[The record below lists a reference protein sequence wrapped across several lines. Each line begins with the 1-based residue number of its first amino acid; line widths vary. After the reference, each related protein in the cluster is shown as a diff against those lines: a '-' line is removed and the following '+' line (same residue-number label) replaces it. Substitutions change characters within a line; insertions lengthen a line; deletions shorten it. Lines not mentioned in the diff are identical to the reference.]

1 MSETKHEI
9 LEQYFSNDSR
19 RKFLS
24 IAGRVAGLST
34 VAVASVAQTST
45 GTPSASAGSNIDV
58 LQYALTLEFLEATF
72 YAQFLGKGAPPMG
85 QASLDGLLGSVTGNP
100 RSFTTA
106 DLSGASVLQGFPATV
121 GTGIFDL
128 LTQIRDHEAA
138 HVAALIATIRMLGG
152 TPTQACTY
160 TFPVTTID
168 EFLKTAQALENTGV
182 SAYDGAINKITDP
195 ALVQTGATIATVEAR
210 HAAFL
215 NLIAGGGLT
224 SGNFQPVAPGA
235 AAPAIPG
242 VSASPFPNAFDTPLS
257 TAQVL
262 QIAGPFLASCP
273 APLQQTSVVVSA
285 NPGAA
290 STAPFSAAQITL
302 DLSRSMSGTG
312 QPIRSFAFSIP
323 ANSRNFCPSNTGGS
337 SCPLIPAI
345 LQRANSP
352 MATIQFVNGTGFYPV
367 QVSVT
372 DSAGRTSMQ
381 VIILAYQAP
390 GGPALASGTPGLTMP
405 NATASG
411 TP

>member
-1 MSETKHEI
+1 MSEIKHEI
-9 LEQYFSNDSR
+9 LEQYFANDSR
-19 RKFLS
+19 RRFLS
-24 IAGRVAGLST
+24 IAGRVAGLGT
-34 VAVASVAQTST
+34 VTMASVAQTGT
-45 GTPSASAGSNIDV
+45 GTPSASAGDNIDV

-72 YAQFLGKGAPPMG
+72 YAQFLGRGAPPTG
-85 QASLDGLLGSVTGNP
+85 QTSLDGLLGSVTGNP
-100 RSFTTA
+100 RAFTAT
-106 DLSGASVLQGFPATV
+106 DLSGATAFLGLPVTFGAGLFS
-121 GTGIFDL
+121 L

-138 HVAALIATIRMLGG
+138 HVAALIATIRTLGG
-152 TPTQACTY
+152 TPTQPCTY

-168 EFLKTAQALENTGV
+168 DFLKTAQALENTGV
-182 SAYDGAINKITDP
+182 SAYDGAINRITDP

-224 SGNFQPVAPGA
+224 SGNFQPVVPGA

-285 NPGAA
+285 NPGAS

-302 DLSRSMSGTG
+302 DLSRSLSGTG
-312 QPIRSFAFSIP
+312 QQLRNFSFSIP
-323 ANSRNFCPSNTGGS
+323 TNARNFCPSGVGAS

-372 DSAGRTSMQ
+372 DSGGRTSTQ
-381 VIILAYQAP
+381 VIVLAYQAP
-390 GGPALASGTPGLTMP
+390 GGPALATGTPGLTMP
-405 NATASG
+405 TNPGAA
-411 TP
+411 